1 MSTPRASAPT
11 EALHRPVPDSL
22 RAVGALSAA
31 AALRARRPSHRVLRT
46 LDLLV
51 VAGVLGFALIVAT
64 AGPATAS
71 ATEPAPTAT
80 TTAAAAPVGD
90 PTVPAADDPAAPS
103 GDPAAL
109 TGDRPLRVRTRRRS
123 PSPGTRPRPCG
134 PARRATNAARPGRP
148 GSVHR
153 PRPPKRPARPFRSPP
168 PGSRHS
174 RDPLLPSGSPPPGRR
189 CRRLPSQASSCWS
202 SGSHCGPPPATDGR
216 SEQHASRRR
225 RRAEPW
231 DQVSKRPAGGSMTV
245 TPSPLVWTNTTGTN
259 APESS
264 SKRS

>member
-1 MSTPRASAPT
+1 MSTPPASAPT

-109 TGDRPLRVRTRRRS
+109 TGDPAAPSEDPAAVAQPGYPPPTVRACAPCYERRPPGPTRLGAS
-123 PSPGTRPRPCG
+123 AAPAEASGTPVPVAAAGPQAPPRP
-134 PARRATNAARPGRP
+134 AA
-148 GSVHR
+148 
-153 PRPPKRPARPFRSPP
+153 AF
-168 PGSRHS
+168 
-174 RDPLLPSGSPPPGRR
+174 
-189 CRRLPSQASSCWS
+189 RLPATGSSMPTVAVA
-202 SGSHCGPPPATDGR
+202 GFVLLVLGLALRAATGDGR
-216 SEQHASRRR
+216 A
-225 RRAEPW
+225 
-231 DQVSKRPAGGSMTV
+231 
-245 TPSPLVWTNTTGTN
+245 L
-259 APESS
+259 
-264 SKRS
+264 